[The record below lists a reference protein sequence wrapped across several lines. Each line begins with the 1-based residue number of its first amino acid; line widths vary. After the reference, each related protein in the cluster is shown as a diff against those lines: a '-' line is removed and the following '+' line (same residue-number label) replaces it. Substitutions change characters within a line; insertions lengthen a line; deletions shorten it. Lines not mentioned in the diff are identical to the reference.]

1 MNTLTTATQAL
12 DAREIAYR
20 IETGGTA
27 ELGSLW
33 AAIIISTGPDRKLR
47 IYSNDVEA
55 SLTIA
60 VQTANGNNT
69 GDSITVTA
77 TNVRTIAAAIDMMLA
92 LHTEAFAL

>member
-1 MNTLTTATQAL
+1 MNTLTTATQHL

-27 ELGSLW
+27 VIGSLW
-33 AAIIISTGPDRKLR
+33 LAIIISTGPDRKLR

-69 GDSITVTA
+69 GESITITA
-77 TNVRTIAAAIDMMLA
+77 TNARTIATAIGMMIA
-92 LHTEAFAL
+92 LHTEAVAR